1 MSQTYLGEPIPIA
14 QPGTDQPVLLGA
26 MAYAGLKEVF
36 VVLVLIGVRSTVLAL
51 AASDLSELEVSELMA
66 RNFLNELDDDI
77 LEINYNTTLQSW
89 NYETNITDDT
99 LDMRN
104 DAVDDQGRFLKV
116 MFGGGISNPP
126 DYIT

>member
-1 MSQTYLGEPIPIA
+1 
-14 QPGTDQPVLLGA
+14 

-51 AASDLSELEVSELMA
+51 AASDLSELEASELMA
-66 RNFLNELDDDI
+66 RNFLNELEDDI

>member
-1 MSQTYLGEPIPIA
+1 MEKPIPIA

-36 VVLVLIGVRSTVLAL
+36 VVLVLIGIRSTVLAL
-51 AASDLSELEVSELMA
+51 AASDLSELEANELMA
-66 RNFLNELDDDI
+66 RNFLNELEDDI